1 MLDRKGRVL
10 DIMDEVSVPDPDKN
24 KNDIHNHAFVGTV
37 VDILEDRGTAIVEDQ
52 CSDFFEIDTD
62 RLEVRA

>member
-1 MLDRKGRVL
+1 MLDKKGTVL
-10 DIMDEVSVPDPDKN
+10 EIMDEVSVPDPN
-24 KNDIHNHAFVGTV
+24 KSDIHHYAFVGTV

-52 CSDFFEIDTD
+52 DSDFFEIETD